1 MLRFIR
7 NNREGS
13 SRSYPTQAPPQWSAA
28 PEVPYEYGLY
38 NEAPGQEYD
47 DAEEFCDKYPVQ
59 PPRIMPSYVVDKI
72 SNNGSRS
79 WGIDIPPPGSR
90 FSGTI
95 YNIDPKPDS
104 KAPSVVRVRTNKK
117 CLDYCLFSDLPVMAG
132 LYETP
137 GKVGF
142 YYEILIHR
150 MDGFIAV
157 GTACQPYP
165 AWRLPGWNRLSA
177 GLHLDDFRK
186 FFEDPAGGRD
196 YTSTL
201 QHISPGDT
209 IGCGF
214 EFQTGALFY
223 TYNGIRLPNAFTG
236 IYLPRHQYDVFAAIG
251 VEGVCDFEVNFG
263 GELVKWPEGN
273 EWQWKLDGII
283 GRLGYP
289 GSGNGL
295 DEELPSYSR
304 T

>member
-1 MLRFIR
+1 MLAFLR
-7 NNREGS
+7 NNRE
-13 SRSYPTQAPPQWSAA
+13 RSPRTYPSQAPPQWSAA

-47 DAEEFCDKYPVQ
+47 DAEDFCNKYPMQ
-59 PPRIMPSYVVDKI
+59 PPRILPSYLKFLL
-72 SNNGSRS
+72 
-79 WGIDIPPPGSR
+79 PGSR

-95 YNIDPKPDS
+95 YNIDAKPDS
-104 KAPSVVRVRTNKK
+104 KAPAIVRIRTNKK
-117 CLDYCLFSDLPVMAG
+117 F
-132 LYETP
+132 
-137 GKVGF
+137 GF

-150 MDGFIAV
+150 MEGFLAI

-196 YTSTL
+196 YTSAL
-201 QHISPGDT
+201 QRISPGDT

-214 EFQTGALFY
+214 EFQTGSLFY

-236 IYLPRHQYDVFAAIG
+236 IYLPRQNYDVFAAIG

>member
-1 MLRFIR
+1 MISFFR
-7 NNREGS
+7 NSREGS
-13 SRSYPTQAPPQWSAA
+13 SRHYPTQAPPQWSAA
-28 PEVPYEYGLY
+28 PEVPHEYGLC

-59 PPRIMPSYVVDKI
+59 PPRIMPSYPRRQDQQQ
-72 SNNGSRS
+72 
-79 WGIDIPPPGSR
+79 R

-95 YNIDPKPDS
+95 YNIDAKPDS
-104 KAPSVVRVRTNKK
+104 KAPSVVRVCTKKK
-117 CLDYCLFSDLPVMAG
+117 CQDYCLLSDLPVMAG

-186 FFEDPAGGRD
+186 FFEDPSGGRD
-196 YTSTL
+196 YTSAL
-201 QHISPGDT
+201 QRISPGDT

-214 EFQTGALFY
+214 EFQTGSLFY
-223 TYNGIRLPNAFTG
+223 TYNGIRLPNAFNG

-251 VEGVCDFEVNFG
+251 VEGACDFEVNFG

-289 GSGNGL
+289 GGGNGL